1 MSETPSSSYS
11 VNHPNS
17 SESEQSLST
26 RHFNV
31 TEPVV
36 AKRICFY
43 KSGDPQFNGIKMVV
57 NSRSY
62 KTFDALLDSLS
73 KRVPLPFGVRN
84 ISTPRGRHN
93 ITNLEDLEDGKSYIC
108 SHQRK
113 MKPINLE
120 QASKKPLPWQIS
132 RPVSARRR
140 AVQLARQNEDGFGH
154 RESRITTPKKM
165 LVFKNGDVKLRRT
178 IVLGKKNTQTFEAF
192 LDYMSELMQY
202 PVAKLYTTDGR
213 KVPNLQALILCSG
226 AVVAAGREPFKPS
239 NYESLGYL
247 RPAKLLGIGNRVY
260 PKANAKSESEKMR
273 AEVDS
278 SSRSHI
284 FSVSSDKESSND
296 NNSNDNN
303 SDSSYVLDSQNGI
316 EGNQS
321 VISEDL
327 SVAQYQDDIEKSV
340 HVNQDGSITV
350 EMKVRFKIKE
360 EETIKWTTTVSRS
373 GLSHDKKIS
382 ICNSSA
388 MNVEDCSSD
397 VNTSDC
403 VNPKDAPLLK
413 SCNKEEEDSLEQSN
427 EGMSDKETESDLK
440 TADFSVS
447 EKNNSADLD
456 VANVPEENMKA
467 RFYTPPTP
475 GPRHVRQKK
484 AVVESV
490 TLVSEKEVQEKTI
503 GQFSY
508 SEEIENGEK
517 TSEYCMLA
525 HSSRK
530 KSSVSNPKFNEMS
543 DNALLKL
550 SSENIK
556 EEMLVKV
563 SHKSS
568 ELIETT
574 NRKTLEVPGGDE
586 LVQDI
591 LEKSVG
597 QGAYSSL
604 VSTSEANI
612 IGFMPSSKTNQ
623 AARPGTADHIRK
635 SYDIKQIK
643 RSVSSF
649 ITYSELCQSK
659 EELICQAADLI
670 ADSQD
675 PVHSACAGHSQIKM
689 VAPLCSKSP
698 AENINPTTE
707 FFPTVTESENQ
718 ICAKTE
724 SVMTTLIE
732 DSQSTSSLT
741 KKKKKKK
748 RKSPSLLEQGTYEN
762 QMHQEISEVIKSEGL
777 HITQDSTTEAMDKY
791 SEMPQNQGSEYF
803 AKNNGGSASSDKTIY
818 PEDEFYHQ
826 DSVEQNGSSSSNKKK
841 RSNNK
846 KLAKIK
852 LQSGKK
858 SSIISSAKS
867 EAGLM
872 AADSNN
878 ESEHSQDTLSIEKEG
893 AHLITNSL
901 EPTPNSSVTS
911 KPLSEVPKSLSFEK
925 EKENNNSELL
935 LSKKEKKQKTMKKNP
950 DKGVNKM
957 NIPESAITLEALN
970 QEGFQEEVEHSRENY
985 IQTWLKNSLSNSVL
999 PPIKKKEGT
1008 VENSNGC
1015 SFPKENSDASIEKEA
1030 RFITNNVHVTG
1041 KKHLLEDD
1049 LTKKPLK
1056 PIGKLRISEDS
1067 AKDSDEKQTDSL
1079 IHSNTS
1085 IVEETKYSLKS
1096 EFHQDSKLHLL
1107 HEAHDNDRKMAEADI
1122 QVTNL
1127 CQRKRSEVAVQADCT
1142 IVSERIGIE
1151 VQNNCMSSMLL
1162 HELQSALLGLQ
1173 KEHSGCIGRS
1183 CSFSDLSPAAFGS
1196 SSNALLAWL
1205 LLLNLRESLIGTVT
1219 DDMQKNACS
1228 CSEIFTQL
1236 KCLKQT
1242 VAIEQSDELKAV
1254 FSHLQQSTE
1263 NNLLHLRKELEKQ
1276 DFTRENMPISEIP
1289 NDIHLHGHGVE
1300 PCIAMD
1306 SVHSEE
1312 TLKLAGE
1319 SESCFDIERDLH
1331 KETETLDMTAPK
1343 TQLDGQYANTN
1354 SNTCSLPSAVETPEG
1369 NEEMPDSLYEKN
1381 QDTSFINEESESSV
1395 EPNSTVH
1402 SESSNDNCN
1411 DNYTLDQDTSELE
1424 GEKGIVSVTT
1434 DKSEDEAA
1442 GPKSA
1447 DTDKAPENQLMLD
1460 AETSIEYNNEDYS
1473 VQGDKEDAEISEET
1487 SERLSTVSP
1496 LSFCYESKQ
1505 ITECDMTEGELKL
1518 QVEELENKMCSDT
1531 SQFKKCLKSPATSD
1545 WSDYRPD
1552 TEDSDYNFRASSDL
1566 TNESGE
1572 EALEKHY
1579 NTGYVKRTIE
1589 RLYGKTEAS
1598 FKPDFHT
1605 GFPYTSRVFQADI
1618 GGFHSA
1624 VGEKIIYFS
1633 QESMSCCAE
1642 KLSHSSLPSQE
1653 HPVKVNKDDSISRR
1667 ENTPFPTPQST
1678 LKREDTSSTNDCLGE
1693 SPNPPCQPNIQASED
1708 EGILIDKGKWLLKEN
1723 HLIRRSPPERTGMY
1737 GNLDTTSIESD
1748 EVPYSHFGNLD
1759 QYPPLNEIPS
1769 SELEDMVKPPENF
1782 CSYFNM
1788 PHNSD
1793 SDPFQ
1798 DESNT
1803 KSKPSRNGKVLP
1815 APNKDKSNP
1824 STIVGSTSMQ
1834 ADTNF
1839 PAFSSVEFRL
1849 PDNKVHPLE
1858 KPSNAVPIQSQPT
1871 NVSNV
1876 DRSDLHEEDSLDRLH
1891 AICGQHCPIL
1901 MITVIPVNEEQ
1912 RGYAYQ
1918 KESDIENQLGPYLLA
1933 KKSKHL
1939 EWSGQ
1944 DLTDKNNYVTLK
1956 NNSINKIANNIFNR
1970 FYAENTLD
1978 FISNFGILASSTLK
1992 DKNISGELHITEDMN
2007 VNSTEARNCQN
2018 SASKHIHSDLV
2029 TGTNTELPNGK
2040 TKICQTLRI
2049 NVIYIVGENNSPM
2062 LADPAETCHSET
2074 FLKCDT
2080 SLNSIE
2086 HKASENLKNKNAFP
2100 TEEEDKEEVVCS
2112 STMSSQNSK
2121 NEKDL

>member
-26 RHFNV
+26 RHLNV

-84 ISTPRGRHN
+84 ISTPRGRHS

-120 QASKKPLPWQIS
+120 EASRKPLPWQIS

-154 RESRITTPKKM
+154 RENRITTPKKM
-165 LVFKNGDVKLRRT
+165 LVFKNGDVRLRRT

-213 KVPNLQALILCSG
+213 KVPNLQALVLCSG

-239 NYESLGYL
+239 NYESLGFL

-273 AEVDS
+273 AETGS
-278 SSRSHI
+278 SSRSQI
-284 FSVSSDKESSND
+284 FSVCSDKESSND

-321 VISEDL
+321 VIGEGL

-360 EETIKWTTTVSRS
+360 EETIKWTTTVSRA
-373 GLSHDKKIS
+373 GLSDDKKIS
-382 ICNSSA
+382 ICDSSA
-388 MNVEDCSSD
+388 MNVEDCSSN

-403 VNPKDAPLLK
+403 INPKDAPFLK
-413 SCNKEEEDSLEQSN
+413 SCNKVEEDSLQQPN
-427 EGMSDKETESDLK
+427 EEVSDKESESDLK
-440 TADFSVS
+440 TAGCIVS
-447 EKNNSADLD
+447 EKSNSAD
-456 VANVPEENMKA
+456 VGKVPEENVKPS
-467 RFYTPPTP
+467 FYRPPTP
-475 GPRHVRQKK
+475 GPRRVRQKK

-517 TSEYCMLA
+517 TSEYCMVA

-530 KSSVSNPKFNEMS
+530 KSSVCNPKFSEMN

-556 EEMLVKV
+556 EEMLLKV
-563 SHKSS
+563 RHKSS

-574 NRKTLEVPGGDE
+574 NSETLEVPDE
-586 LVQDI
+586 DDLVQNT
-591 LEKSVG
+591 LEKSVVG
-597 QGAYSSL
+597 QGAHSSL
-604 VSTSEANI
+604 ASTSEANI
-612 IGFMPSSKTNQ
+612 SGFMPSSKTYQ
-623 AARPGTADHIRK
+623 TGRPGTADHIHK

-649 ITYSELCQSK
+649 IAYSELCQSK
-659 EELICQAADLI
+659 EELKCQSADLI
-670 ADSQD
+670 AVSQD
-675 PVHSACAGHSQIKM
+675 SACTGQSQMKVM
-689 VAPLCSKSP
+689 APPCSKSP
-698 AENINPTTE
+698 TEDINPTTG
-707 FFPTVTESENQ
+707 FFPTVTESESR
-718 ICAKTE
+718 ICTTTE

-741 KKKKKKK
+741 KKKKK

-762 QMHQEISEVIKSEGL
+762 QNQEISEVIKSEGL

-791 SEMPQNQGSEYF
+791 SEMPQKMGSEYF
-803 AKNNGGSASSDKTIY
+803 AKNNDGSANSDKNIY

-826 DSVEQNGSSSSNKKK
+826 DSVEQNGSASSNNKK

-846 KLAKIK
+846 KLTKIK
-852 LQSGKK
+852 LKSGKK

-867 EAGLM
+867 EDGLM

-878 ESEHSQDTLSIEKEG
+878 ESGHGQDTLSIEKEG
-893 AHLITNSL
+893 SHLTTSSSKQI
-901 EPTPNSSVTS
+901 PNSSMTS
-911 KPLSEVPKSLSFEK
+911 KPLSEVPKNLSLEK
-925 EKENNNSELL
+925 EKNNSEHLV
-935 LSKKEKKQKTMKKNP
+935 SKKEKKQKAMKKNLG
-950 DKGVNKM
+950 KGVNKINM
-957 NIPESAITLEALN
+957 SESAITLEALN
-970 QEGFQEEVEHSRENY
+970 QESFQEEGVEHSRENY
-985 IQTWLKNSLSNSVL
+985 VQTWLKNSLSNSVL
-999 PPIKKKEGT
+999 PPIKRKEGT
-1008 VENSNGC
+1008 AENSNAS
-1015 SFPKENSDASIEKEA
+1015 SFPKENTDASIEKEA
-1030 RFITNNVHVTG
+1030 RSITNSIRVTG
-1041 KKHLLEDD
+1041 RKHLLEDN

-1067 AKDSDEKQTDSL
+1067 AKDSDEIQTDSL
-1079 IHSNTS
+1079 VHSNVST
-1085 IVEETKYSLKS
+1085 VKETIYSLKS
-1096 EFHQDSKLHLL
+1096 QFHQDSKLHLF
-1107 HEAHDNDRKMAEADI
+1107 HEEHDTDKKMAEADVH
-1122 QVTNL
+1122 VTNL

-1142 IVSERIGIE
+1142 IVSEKIGIE

-1173 KEHSGCIGRS
+1173 KGHGGCLGKS

-1205 LLLNLRESLIGTVT
+1205 LLLNLRESLIGTTT

-1236 KCLKQT
+1236 KCLKQSA
-1242 VAIEQSDELKAV
+1242 AIEQADELKAV

-1263 NNLLHLRKELEKQ
+1263 NNLLHSRKELEKQ
-1276 DFTRENMPISEIP
+1276 ESTHENIPISEIP
-1289 NDIHLHGHGVE
+1289 SDVQLHEHEESVE
-1300 PCIAMD
+1300 PCIAT
-1306 SVHSEE
+1306 VNSEE
-1312 TLKLAGE
+1312 ALKLTGE
-1319 SESCFDIERDLH
+1319 SESCFDIERDLC

-1354 SNTCSLPSAVETPEG
+1354 SNTCSLPSAVETLEG
-1369 NEEMPDSLYEKN
+1369 NEEMPDSLYEQT

-1395 EPNSTVH
+1395 EPNSTPH
-1402 SESSNDNCN
+1402 SETSNDNNCI
-1411 DNYTLDQDTSELE
+1411 LDQDTSELE
-1424 GEKGIVSVTT
+1424 REKDIASVTT
-1434 DKSEDEAA
+1434 DKNEDEAV
-1442 GPKSA
+1442 GPK
-1447 DTDKAPENQLMLD
+1447 TAPKNQLTLD
-1460 AETSIEYNNEDYS
+1460 AETSVEYSNEDYS
-1473 VQGDKEDAEISEET
+1473 VQGDKEDAELSEET

-1496 LSFCYESKQ
+1496 LSFRYESKH

-1518 QVEELENKMCSDT
+1518 QVEEPENKMCSDT

-1552 TEDSDYNFRASSDL
+1552 SEESDYNFRASSDL

-1598 FKPDFHT
+1598 FKPDFHK
-1605 GFPYTSRVFQADI
+1605 GFPYTSKVFQADT

-1633 QESMSCCAE
+1633 QESVSCSAE

-1653 HPVKVNKDDSISRR
+1653 YPVKANKDDNVSRR
-1667 ENTPFPTPQST
+1667 EKIPLPTPQSA
-1678 LKREDTSSTNDCLGE
+1678 LNREETSYTNDCLGE
-1693 SPNPPCQPNIQASED
+1693 SPNQPCQPSIQASED

-1759 QYPPLNEIPS
+1759 QYPALDEIPS
-1769 SELEDMVKPPENF
+1769 SELEDMVKPPEKF

-1793 SDPFQ
+1793 SDPLQ
-1798 DESNT
+1798 DESNSKG
-1803 KSKPSRNGKVLP
+1803 KSSRNGKILP
-1815 APNKDKSNP
+1815 APTKDKTNP
-1824 STIVGSTSMQ
+1824 SAMVGSTSTQ
-1834 ADTNF
+1834 ADTSF

-1871 NVSNV
+1871 NVNND
-1876 DRSDLHEEDSLDRLH
+1876 DRSAHHEEDSLDRLH

-1901 MITVIPVNEEQ
+1901 MVTVIPINEEQ

-1918 KESDIENQLGPYLLA
+1918 KASDIENQLGPYLLA
-1933 KKSKHL
+1933 KKSNHL

-1944 DLTDKNNYVTLK
+1944 DLTDKNIHVTLK
-1956 NNSINKIANNIFNR
+1956 SNSINKIANNIFNR
-1970 FYAENTLD
+1970 FYADNTLD
-1978 FISNFGILASSTLK
+1978 FISNCGILASSTLK
-1992 DKNISGELHITEDMN
+1992 DTNISGELHITEDMN
-2007 VNSTEARNCQN
+2007 VNPTEARNCQN
-2018 SASKHIHSDLV
+2018 SITKHIPSDLV

-2049 NVIYIVGENNSPM
+2049 NLIYIVEEKFSPV
-2062 LADPAETCHSET
+2062 LADPVKVCHSET

-2100 TEEEDKEEVVCS
+2100 TEEEEEEGKEEVVCS
-2112 STMSSQNSK
+2112 STMNSGNSK
-2121 NEKDL
+2121 DEKDL

>member
-11 VNHPNS
+11 ANHPNS
-17 SESEQSLST
+17 SESEQSLSA

-84 ISTPRGRHN
+84 ISTPRGRHS

-140 AVQLARQNEDGFGH
+140 AVQLARQNEDRFGH

-165 LVFKNGDVKLRRT
+165 LVFKNGDVRLRRT

-273 AEVDS
+273 AEMDS
-278 SSRSHI
+278 SSRSQI
-284 FSVSSDKESSND
+284 FSVSSDKGSSND

-303 SDSSYVLDSQNGI
+303 SDSSYVLDSHNEIG
-316 EGNQS
+316 GNRP
-321 VISEDL
+321 VIGEDL

-360 EETIKWTTTVSRS
+360 EETIKWTTTVSRA
-373 GLSHDKKIS
+373 GLSDDKNVS

-388 MNVEDCSSD
+388 MNVEDCSSN

-403 VNPKDAPLLK
+403 INPKDAPFLK
-413 SCNKEEEDSLEQSN
+413 SCNKAEEDLLQQSN
-427 EGMSDKETESDLK
+427 EEVSEKELESDLK
-440 TADFSVS
+440 TADCNVS
-447 EKNNSADLD
+447 EKNNSAELD
-456 VANVPEENMKA
+456 VSNVPEENIKP
-467 RFYTPPTP
+467 RFYRPPTP
-475 GPRHVRQKK
+475 GPRRVRQKK

-508 SEEIENGEK
+508 SEEVQNGEK
-517 TSEYCMLA
+517 TSEYCMVA

-530 KSSVSNPKFNEMS
+530 KSNVSNPKFNEIS
-543 DNALLKL
+543 ENGLLKL

-556 EEMLVKV
+556 EEMLFKV

-574 NRKTLEVPGGDE
+574 NRKTLEVPNEDE
-586 LVQDI
+586 LVQNI
-591 LEKSVG
+591 LEKSVVE

-604 VSTSEANI
+604 VSTSKANI
-612 IGFMPSSKTNQ
+612 SGFMPSSKAYQT
-623 AARPGTADHIRK
+623 ARPGTADHIHR
-635 SYDIKQIK
+635 SCDIKQIK

-659 EELICQAADLI
+659 EEIKCQAADLVGI
-670 ADSQD
+670 SQD
-675 PVHSACAGHSQIKM
+675 SVHSACAGHSQMKM
-689 VAPLCSKSP
+689 MASPLSKSP
-698 AENINPTTE
+698 TEKVNQTTGL
-707 FFPTVTESENQ
+707 FPTVTESDTQ
-718 ICAKTE
+718 TSATTE
-724 SVMTTLIE
+724 SMRTTPIE
-732 DSQSTSSLT
+732 NNQSASSLT
-741 KKKKKKK
+741 KKKKK
-748 RKSPSLLEQGTYEN
+748 RKSSSFLEQGTYES
-762 QMHQEISEVIKSEGL
+762 QKHQEISGIIRSEGL
-777 HITQDSTTEAMDKY
+777 NITQDSTTEAMDKY
-791 SEMPQNQGSEYF
+791 SEMPQKIGSEYF
-803 AKNNGGSASSDKTIY
+803 VKNNNGSANTDKTIY
-818 PEDEFYHQ
+818 PEDEFDHQ

-841 RSNNK
+841 GSDNK
-846 KLAKIK
+846 KLGKIK
-852 LQSGKK
+852 LKSGKK

-867 EAGLM
+867 EDGPKT
-872 AADSNN
+872 ADSNN
-878 ESEHSQDTLSIEKEG
+878 ESEHSQYTFCTEKEG
-893 AHLITNSL
+893 AHLMTSSF
-901 EPTPNSSVTS
+901 EQTPDSSVTS
-911 KPLSEVPKSLSFEK
+911 KPLSAVPKNLSFEK
-925 EKENNNSELL
+925 GKEKNNLEHL
-935 LSKKEKKQKTMKKNP
+935 LSKKEKKQKTMKKNLG
-950 DKGVNKM
+950 KGINKK
-957 NIPESAITLEALN
+957 NRSESAITLEALN
-970 QEGFQEEVEHSRENY
+970 QEGFQEKVVEHSRENY
-985 IQTWLKNSLSNSVL
+985 VQTWLKNSFSNSVL

-1008 VENSNGC
+1008 VENSNAC
-1015 SFPKENSDASIEKEA
+1015 SFPKENTDDSIEKEA
-1030 RFITNNVHVTG
+1030 RFITNNVHATG
-1041 KKHLLEDD
+1041 KTHLLEDN

-1056 PIGKLRISEDS
+1056 PIGKLRLSEDS
-1067 AKDSDEKQTDSL
+1067 AKDSDERQSDSL
-1079 IHSNTS
+1079 IHSNTFLL
-1085 IVEETKYSLKS
+1085 EEAKYLLKS
-1096 EFHQDSKLHLL
+1096 EFHQDSKLHLF
-1107 HEAHDNDRKMAEADI
+1107 HEAHDNEKKVTEVDVQI
-1122 QVTNL
+1122 TNL
-1127 CQRKRSEVAVQADCT
+1127 CQRKRSEVAVQADRT
-1142 IVSERIGIE
+1142 IVSEKTGIE
-1151 VQNNCMSSMLL
+1151 IQNNCMSSMLL

-1173 KEHSGCIGRS
+1173 KGHSGCIGKS

-1205 LLLNLRESLIGTVT
+1205 LLLNLRESLIGTIT

-1242 VAIEQSDELKAV
+1242 AAIEQADELKAV
-1254 FSHLQQSTE
+1254 FSNLQQSTE
-1263 NNLLHLRKELEKQ
+1263 NNLVHFRKELEKPGS
-1276 DFTRENMPISEIP
+1276 THENVPTSEIP
-1289 NDIHLHGHGVE
+1289 NDTHLYEHEESVE
-1300 PCIAMD
+1300 PCIVMD
-1306 SVHSEE
+1306 SVNSEE
-1312 TLKLAGE
+1312 ALKLTRE
-1319 SESCFDIERDLH
+1319 SESCFDIERDLC
-1331 KETETLDMTAPK
+1331 KETEALGMTAPE
-1343 TQLDGQYANTN
+1343 TLDGQFASTN
-1354 SNTCSLPSAVETPEG
+1354 SNTCSLPSAIETER
-1369 NEEMPDSLYEKN
+1369 NEEMPGSLCEN
-1381 QDTSFINEESESSV
+1381 TQDTSFNNEESESSV

-1402 SESSNDNCN
+1402 SVTSNDNNCI
-1411 DNYTLDQDTSELE
+1411 LDQDTSELE
-1424 GEKGIVSVTT
+1424 GEKGVVPVST
-1434 DKSEDEAA
+1434 DKSEDEDID
-1442 GPKSA
+1442 PKSS
-1447 DTDKAPENQLMLD
+1447 DIDNTPKNQLTLD
-1460 AETSIEYNNEDYS
+1460 AETSLEYNNEDYS

-1496 LSFCYESKQ
+1496 LSFRYESKQ
-1505 ITECDMTEGELKL
+1505 VTECDITEGEQKL
-1518 QVEELENKMCSDT
+1518 QVEELEDKLCSDT
-1531 SQFKKCLKSPATSD
+1531 SRLKKCLKSPATSD

-1552 TEDSDYNFRASSDL
+1552 TEESDNNLRASSDL

-1598 FKPDFHT
+1598 FKPDFHK
-1605 GFPYTSRVFQADI
+1605 GFPYMSKVFQADTE
-1618 GGFHSA
+1618 GFHSA

-1633 QESMSCCAE
+1633 QESTSCSAQ
-1642 KLSHSSLPSQE
+1642 KFSHSSLPSQE
-1653 HPVKVNKDDSISRR
+1653 YPVKLNRDDSILR
-1667 ENTPFPTPQST
+1667 ENTPFPTPQSA
-1678 LKREDTSSTNDCLGE
+1678 LNREETSYTNDCLGE
-1693 SPNPPCQPNIQASED
+1693 SLNQHCQPSIKASEN

-1723 HLIRRSPPERTGMY
+1723 HLIRRSPPERIGMY

-1759 QYPPLNEIPS
+1759 QYPALDEIPS

-1803 KSKPSRNGKVLP
+1803 KGKPSRSGKILP
-1815 APNKDKSNP
+1815 APNKDKTNP
-1824 STIVGSTSMQ
+1824 STVVGSTSTQ

-1871 NVSNV
+1871 SVSND
-1876 DRSDLHEEDSLDRLH
+1876 DRSALREEDSLDRLH

-1901 MITVIPVNEEQ
+1901 MVTVTPINEEQ
-1912 RGYAYQ
+1912 RGCAYQ
-1918 KESDIENQLGPYLLA
+1918 KASDIENQLGPYLLA
-1933 KKSKHL
+1933 KKREHL

-1944 DLTDKNNYVTLK
+1944 DLTDKNNHVTLK
-1956 NNSINKIANNIFNR
+1956 NNSINKIVNNIFNR
-1970 FYAENTLD
+1970 FYADNTLD

-1992 DKNISGELHITEDMN
+1992 DTNILGEFHITEDMN
-2007 VNSTEARNCQN
+2007 ADPMEVRNCQN
-2018 SASKHIHSDLV
+2018 SVSKHIPNDLV

-2040 TKICQTLRI
+2040 TKKSQTLRI
-2049 NVIYIVGENNSPM
+2049 NLIYIVGEKCSHM

-2100 TEEEDKEEVVCS
+2100 TEEDKEEVVCP
-2112 STMSSQNSK
+2112 STMNSGNSK
-2121 NEKDL
+2121 DEKDL

>member
-11 VNHPNS
+11 ANHPNS

-26 RHFNV
+26 RHFSV

-84 ISTPRGRHN
+84 ISTPRGRHS

-165 LVFKNGDVKLRRT
+165 LVFKNGDVRLRRT

-192 LDYMSELMQY
+192 LDYISELMQY

-273 AEVDS
+273 TEMDS
-278 SSRSHI
+278 SSRSQI
-284 FSVSSDKESSND
+284 FSVCSDKGSSND

-303 SDSSYVLDSQNGI
+303 SESSYVLDSHNGI
-316 EGNQS
+316 GENQS
-321 VISEDL
+321 VIGKDL

-360 EETIKWTTTVSRS
+360 EETIKWTTTVSRA
-373 GLSHDKKIS
+373 GLSDDKNIS
-382 ICNSSA
+382 ICNSA
-388 MNVEDCSSD
+388 MNMEDCSSN

-403 VNPKDAPLLK
+403 INPKDSPFLK
-413 SCNKEEEDSLEQSN
+413 SCNKEGEDSLQQSN
-427 EGMSDKETESDLK
+427 EEMSENESESDLK
-440 TADFSVS
+440 TADCNVS
-447 EKNNSADLD
+447 KNNSADLD
-456 VANVPEENMKA
+456 VSNVPEENIKPH
-467 RFYTPPTP
+467 FYRPPTP
-475 GPRHVRQKK
+475 GPRRVRQKK

-517 TSEYCMLA
+517 TSEYCMVA

-530 KSSVSNPKFNEMS
+530 KSSVSNPKFNEVS
-543 DNALLKL
+543 DNGLLKL

-556 EEMLVKV
+556 EEMLFKV

-574 NRKTLEVPGGDE
+574 NRKILEVPHENE
-586 LVQDI
+586 LVQNI
-591 LEKSVG
+591 LEKSAVG

-604 VSTSEANI
+604 VSTSKANI
-612 IGFMPSSKTNQ
+612 SGFTPLSKTCQ
-623 AARPGTADHIRK
+623 TARPGTADHIHK
-635 SYDIKQIK
+635 SCDIKQIK

-659 EELICQAADLI
+659 EEIKCQAADLVGV
-670 ADSQD
+670 SQD
-675 PVHSACAGHSQIKM
+675 SVHSACAGHSQMKM
-689 VAPLCSKSP
+689 MAPPRSKSP
-698 AENINPTTE
+698 TEKVNQTTG
-707 FFPTVTESENQ
+707 FFPTVTESETQ
-718 ICAKTE
+718 ISARTE
-724 SVMTTLIE
+724 SVMTTPIE
-732 DSQSTSSLT
+732 NNQPASSLT
-741 KKKKKKK
+741 KNKKKK
-748 RKSPSLLEQGTYEN
+748 RKSSSFLEEGTYES
-762 QMHQEISEVIKSEGL
+762 QKHQEISGMIRSEGL
-777 HITQDSTTEAMDKY
+777 HITQDFTTEDMDKY
-791 SEMPQNQGSEYF
+791 SEMPQKKESEYF
-803 AKNNGGSASSDKTIY
+803 VRNNNGSANSDKTIH
-818 PEDEFYHQ
+818 PEGEFNQQY
-826 DSVEQNGSSSSNKKK
+826 SAEQNGSSSSSNKKK

-846 KLAKIK
+846 KLAKVK
-852 LQSGKK
+852 LKSGKK
-858 SSIISSAKS
+858 SSTISTAKS
-867 EAGLM
+867 EDGLIT
-872 AADSNN
+872 ADSNN
-878 ESEHSQDTLSIEKEG
+878 ESKHSQDMLNTEKEST
-893 AHLITNSL
+893 HLMASSFKQTLNS
-901 EPTPNSSVTS
+901 P
-911 KPLSEVPKSLSFEK
+911 KPLSEVPKNLNFEK
-925 EKENNNSELL
+925 EKNNLEHL
-935 LSKKEKKQKTMKKNP
+935 LSKKEKKQKMKKNLG
-950 DKGVNKM
+950 KGVSKKNM
-957 NIPESAITLEALN
+957 LESAITLEALN
-970 QEGFQEEVEHSRENY
+970 EEGFQEKVVEHSRENY
-985 IQTWLKNSLSNSVL
+985 VQTWLKNSFSNSVL
-999 PPIKKKEGT
+999 PPIKKREGT
-1008 VENSNGC
+1008 VENSDAY
-1015 SFPKENSDASIEKEA
+1015 SSPKQNTDSSIEKEA
-1030 RFITNNVHVTG
+1030 RFNRNNVHVTG
-1041 KKHLLEDD
+1041 ETLEDN
-1049 LTKKPLK
+1049 LTKKPLM
-1056 PIGKLRISEDS
+1056 PIGKVGISEDS
-1067 AKDSDEKQTDSL
+1067 DKDSDERQTDSL
-1079 IHSNTS
+1079 IHSKTS
-1085 IVEETKYSLKS
+1085 VLEEAKYLLKA
-1096 EFHQDSKLHLL
+1096 EFHQDSKLHLF
-1107 HEAHDNDRKMAEADI
+1107 HEAHDNDKKMAEVDI

-1127 CQRKRSEVAVQADCT
+1127 CQIKRSEVAVQADCT
-1142 IVSERIGIE
+1142 IVSEKIGIE
-1151 VQNNCMSSMLL
+1151 VQNNCISSMLL

-1173 KEHSGCIGRS
+1173 KGHSGCIGKS
-1183 CSFSDLSPAAFGS
+1183 CGFSGLSPAAFGS

-1205 LLLNLRESLIGTVT
+1205 LLLNLRESLTGTIT
-1219 DDMQKNACS
+1219 DDTQKNACS

-1242 VAIEQSDELKAV
+1242 AAVDQADELKAV

-1263 NNLLHLRKELEKQ
+1263 NNLLQFRKEPEKQ
-1276 DFTRENMPISEIP
+1276 GSTHENMPTPDIP
-1289 NDIHLHGHGVE
+1289 NDARFHEREESVE
-1300 PCIAMD
+1300 CSIAMD
-1306 SVHSEE
+1306 SVSSEE
-1312 TLKLAGE
+1312 ALKLTGE
-1319 SESCFDIERDLH
+1319 SESCFDIERDLF

-1343 TQLDGQYANTN
+1343 TQLDGQYANID
-1354 SNTCSLPSAVETPEG
+1354 SNTCSLPSAVETPER
-1369 NEEMPDSLYEKN
+1369 NEEMPGNLYEKT

-1402 SESSNDNCN
+1402 SVTSNDNNCI
-1411 DNYTLDQDTSELE
+1411 LDQDTSELE
-1424 GEKGIVSVTT
+1424 GEKGIVPVST
-1434 DKSEDEAA
+1434 DKSEDEDVD
-1442 GPKSA
+1442 PKSA
-1447 DTDKAPENQLMLD
+1447 DTDKTPKHQLTLD
-1460 AETSIEYNNEDYS
+1460 AETSVEYNNEDYS
-1473 VQGDKEDAEISEET
+1473 VQGNKEDAEISEET
-1487 SERLSTVSP
+1487 SDRLSTVSP
-1496 LSFCYESKQ
+1496 LSFRYESKQ
-1505 ITECDMTEGELKL
+1505 ITECDVTEGEQKL
-1518 QVEELENKMCSDT
+1518 QVEELENKMCSET

-1552 TEDSDYNFRASSDL
+1552 TEESDNNFRASSDL

-1589 RLYGKTEAS
+1589 RLYGKAEAS
-1598 FKPDFHT
+1598 FKPDFHK
-1605 GFPYTSRVFQADI
+1605 GFPYMSKVFQADTE
-1618 GGFHSA
+1618 GFHSA

-1633 QESMSCCAE
+1633 QESMSCSAE
-1642 KLSHSSLPSQE
+1642 KLSHSSLPPQDY
-1653 HPVKVNKDDSISRR
+1653 PVKETTDDSISRR
-1667 ENTPFPTPQST
+1667 ENTTLPTPQSA
-1678 LKREDTSSTNDCLGE
+1678 LNREETSYTNDRLGE
-1693 SPNPPCQPNIQASED
+1693 SPNQHCQPIIQASED

-1723 HLIRRSPPERTGMY
+1723 HLIRRSPPERIGMY

-1759 QYPPLNEIPS
+1759 QYPALDEIPS

-1793 SDPFQ
+1793 SDPLK

-1803 KSKPSRNGKVLP
+1803 KGKPSRNGKILP
-1815 APNKDKSNP
+1815 APNKDKTNP
-1824 STIVGSTSMQ
+1824 STMVGSTSTQ

-1858 KPSNAVPIQSQPT
+1858 KPSNAVPIQTQPT

-1876 DRSDLHEEDSLDRLH
+1876 DRSALREEDSLDRLH

-1901 MITVIPVNEEQ
+1901 MVTVTPINEEQ

-1918 KESDIENQLGPYLLA
+1918 KASDIENQLGSYLLA
-1933 KKSKHL
+1933 KKSKYL

-1944 DLTDKNNYVTLK
+1944 DLADKNNHVTLK
-1956 NNSINKIANNIFNR
+1956 NNSINKIVNNIFKR
-1970 FYAENTLD
+1970 FYADNTLD

-1992 DKNISGELHITEDMN
+1992 DTNILGELHITKDMN
-2007 VNSTEARNCQN
+2007 ANPMEARNYQN
-2018 SASKHIHSDLV
+2018 SVSKHIPNDLI
-2029 TGTNTELPNGK
+2029 TGTNTELPKGK
-2040 TKICQTLRI
+2040 TCQTLRI
-2049 NVIYIVGENNSPM
+2049 NLIYIVVEKYSPM
-2062 LADPAETCHSET
+2062 LADPEETCHSET
-2074 FLKCDT
+2074 FWRYDT

-2100 TEEEDKEEVVCS
+2100 TEEDKEEAVCS
-2112 STMSSQNSK
+2112 STMKSGNSK
-2121 NEKDL
+2121 DEKDL